1 MTERNPRTRTR
12 RITSGR
18 LGLACG
24 ALALVVSTGGVSEAA
39 KLIDGGKLKN
49 HSVAAKKLKNKTL
62 TGKQV
67 KNNKLTGKQIKESSL
82 KGVLKA
88 GDVAAYGNGTSAF
101 IDNFTTGGAFT
112 PITDTSFTAPQNGV
126 LYITGSVSGQD
137 DITLGGN
144 GRLHYRLS
152 LDGAPLTADV
162 LAHELDY
169 DDGALASGDSGAVTG
184 VVPVTKGAHT
194 VALEARETGTGSF
207 VRGREISVLFV
218 PAGNGFTAPAKTVKK
233 AQPH

>member
-1 MTERNPRTRTR
+1 MTERNPRTRTK

-39 KLIDGGKLKN
+39 KLIDGSKLKN

-101 IDNFTTGGAFT
+101 IDNFTTGAFT
-112 PITDTSFTAPQNGV
+112 SITDTSFTAPQNGV
-126 LYITGSVSGQD
+126 LYITGSVSAED
-137 DITLGGN
+137 DFSLGGN
-144 GRLHYRLS
+144 GRLLYRLA
-152 LDGAPLTADV
+152 LDGAPLTSDI
-162 LAHELDY
+162 LAHELTYNDL
-169 DDGALASGDSGAVTG
+169 DVVGDSGAVTG

-194 VALEARETGTGSF
+194 VALEARELGTGSF
-207 VRGREISVLFV
+207 VRGREVSVLFV
-218 PAGNGFTAPAKTVKK
+218 PAGKGFTAPAKTVKK
-233 AQPH
+233 VQP